1 MHLQQVLRVFL
12 ATRQEQAIGAYWPIK
27 GEFDALPALPVRVV
41 PPPFGRGRTRYVVD
55 ATPDRVLLVVAGL
68 AEFEPRCLAA

>member
-1 MHLQQVLRVFL
+1 MFASEIAALLNVTERTARRYLVGWL
-12 ATRQEQAIGAYWPIK
+12 ASG
-27 GEFDALPALPVRVV
+27 ALPVRVV